1 MTTFVQ
7 SLIAGLS
14 EGSIFALMALGMV
27 LVLRAT
33 TILNFGHAVNF
44 MAAPV
49 LVLFMTKAGIPLLV
63 ASAIALVAVFVLG
76 LVIERVTIQPLFNA
90 EHLPQVFAT
99 VAVLFI
105 GEGVVRSLVAVPQR
119 VPPMMGDAVL
129 RVGGVALNPQ
139 YLLSIA
145 VLVVCLVAL
154 VVVFQRTSTGRV
166 LRATTESVRGASLVG
181 INTKRVFLITWAV
194 AAVLGAV
201 AGLLAAPVYLVSA
214 DMGARAAN
222 MAFVGMALGG
232 FGSIPGAVLGS
243 LLVGVT
249 NVLASTYVSTTL
261 GDGAGFLLIMLVLL
275 VRPQGILGTPSGA
288 RA

>member
-1 MTTFVQ
+1 MTTFLQ

-14 EGSIFALMALGMV
+14 EGSIFALLALGMV

-49 LVLFMTKAGIPLLV
+49 MVLFMTKAGVPLLL
-63 ASAIALVAVFVLG
+63 ASAVSLVGVFILG
-76 LVIERVTIQPLFNA
+76 LIIERVTIQPLFNA

-119 VPPMMGDAVL
+119 IPPLMGNTVI
-129 RVGGVALNPQ
+129 RVGDVALNPQ
-139 YLLSIA
+139 YLLSIG
-145 VLVVCLVAL
+145 VLIVFLIAL

-166 LRATTESVRGASLVG
+166 LRATTENLRGASLVG

-214 DMGARAAN
+214 DMGARAVN

-232 FGSIPGAVLGS
+232 FGSIPGAVLGG

-249 NVLASTYVSTTL
+249 NLLASTYISTTL
-261 GDGAGFLLIMLVLL
+261 GDGAGFLLILLVLL
-275 VRPQGILGTPSGA
+275 VRPQGIFGTPIGA

>member
-1 MTTFVQ
+1 MTTFIQ
-7 SLIAGLS
+7 SFIAGLS

-27 LVLRAT
+27 LILRAT

-49 LVLFMTKAGIPLLV
+49 MVLFMTRAGVPLLL
-63 ASAIALVAVFVLG
+63 ASAISLVGVFILG
-76 LVIERVTIQPLFNA
+76 LIIERVTIQPLFNA
-90 EHLPQVFAT
+90 EHLHQVFAT

-105 GEGVVRSLVAVPQR
+105 GEGVIRSLVAVPQR
-119 VPPMMGDAVL
+119 IPPLMGDTVT
-129 RVGGVALNPQ
+129 RVGDVALNPQ

-145 VLVVCLVAL
+145 VLIVFLIAL

-166 LRATTESVRGASLVG
+166 LRATTENVRGASLVG

-232 FGSIPGAVLGS
+232 FGSIPGAVLGG

-249 NVLASTYVSTTL
+249 NLLASTYISTTL
-261 GDGAGFLLIMLVLL
+261 GDGAGFLLILLVLL
-275 VRPQGILGTPSGA
+275 VRPQGIFGTPTGA